1 MIRHQ
6 PSPAAVT
13 QPNLRSTSRSTHG
26 TIDRETNLNA
36 AEADIDP
43 VRAGV

>member
-13 QPNLRSTSRSTHG
+13 QANLRSTSRSRHG

-36 AEADIDP
+36 AIEDVHRKRGDA
-43 VRAGV
+43 